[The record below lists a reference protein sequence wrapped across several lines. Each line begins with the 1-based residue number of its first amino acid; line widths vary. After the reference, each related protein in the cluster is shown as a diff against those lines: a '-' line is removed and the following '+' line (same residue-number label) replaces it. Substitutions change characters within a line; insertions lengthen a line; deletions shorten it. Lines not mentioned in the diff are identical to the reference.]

1 MFEPAIVMT
10 AIGLGAASVLAVAA
24 RVFHVD
30 VDPRISE
37 VEDALPGANCGGCGF
52 SGCGACAVAMVAG
65 KAPVDACIAGGGDTT
80 AKVAAILGG
89 APGSAEPRVAVH
101 SCSGGDRA
109 DRKYRYDGALDC
121 RAMYE
126 LFGGDITCQ
135 NGCLGGWTCVRE
147 CPFDAL
153 AKGEEGVPVVL
164 ADKCVGCGRCEE
176 VCPTNIIKV
185 FKLSERLLHFNATA
199 ECHAPCAQLCP
210 AQIDIPRY
218 VDLAAKGLYAEAI
231 DVVKERNPLP
241 LICGRVCPAPCEVG
255 CRRAKIEDEPV
266 HHNYIKRFIADWEMS
281 LPERR
286 PTLVLPDTG
295 KKVAI
300 VGGGPCGLSA
310 AYYLRRLGHHPTI
323 FESKPE
329 LGGMMRYG
337 IPEYRLPKK
346 VLDFEIREIL
356 DLGVDVR
363 TGLQFGRDFLVED
376 LEQEFGAVLI
386 ALGAWDNSSLQVDGE
401 KLDGVWR
408 GTEFLEKRELGIQV
422 DLTGK
427 RVVVVGGGN
436 TAMDACRSSLRMGAK
451 EVTLLYRRT
460 RREMPANAVE
470 IVAAEEEGVKY
481 HFLAAPTRLIGD
493 GNGKLRQ
500 IEFLRMEL
508 GEPDAS
514 GRRRPV
520 PVEGSETTLDVD
532 VVIAA
537 IGQKPLPDWYTD
549 DLKERGLKVTK
560 WNTIQADEQTLQSDV
575 PHIFTGGDL
584 WTGPAL
590 LVDAV
595 GGGRRAARSIHQ
607 FLNGEKPWMPP
618 GTFKGPEPLPESRAV
633 EIDGVERLPATRHPE
648 LPVEERI
655 HTFDEVDLVVTEEL
669 MRAEANRCMRCGTLC
684 FFKDL
689 QRDGHMDG
697 KDVRERIDELLRV
710 SPDL

>member
-10 AIGLGAASVLAVAA
+10 GIGIGAAGVLAVAA

-30 VDPRISE
+30 VDPRIAE

-65 KAPVDACIAGGGDTT
+65 KANVDACIAGGADTT
-80 AKVAAILGG
+80 SNVAAILGG
-89 APGSAEPRVAVH
+89 AAGSAEPRVAVH
-101 SCSGGDRA
+101 GCEGGDRA
-109 DRKYRYDGALDC
+109 DRKYKYDGALDC

-135 NGCLGGWTCVRE
+135 NGCLGAWTCVRE

-153 AKGEEGVPVVL
+153 ERSEEGVPEVL

-176 VCPTNIIKV
+176 VCPTDIIKV
-185 FKLSERLLHFNATA
+185 FKLSDRLLHFNAA
-199 ECHAPCAQLCP
+199 GECHAPCGQLCP

-218 VDLAAKGLYAEAI
+218 VDLASKGLYAEAI

-255 CRRAKIEDEPV
+255 CRRAA
-266 HHNYIKRFIADWEMS
+266 IA
-281 LPERR
+281 
-286 PTLVLPDTG
+286 LVLPDTG
-295 KKVAI
+295 KRVGI

-310 AYYLRRLGHHPTI
+310 AYYLRRLGHHPVI
-323 FESKPE
+323 FDSKPG
-329 LGGMMRYG
+329 LGGMLRYG

-346 VLDFEIREIL
+346 VLDFEIQEIL
-356 DLGVDVR
+356 DLGVETRVE
-363 TGLQFGRDFLVED
+363 LEFGREFFIED
-376 LEQEFGAVLI
+376 MEQEFDAVLI
-386 ALGAWDNSSLQVDGE
+386 ALGAWDNSSLRVDGE
-401 KLDGVWR
+401 ELEGVWK
-408 GTEFLEKRELGIQV
+408 GTEFLEKRELGIDV
-422 DLTGK
+422 DLAGK
-427 RVVVVGGGN
+427 RIVVVGGGN
-436 TAMDACRSSLRMGAK
+436 TAMDACRSSLRMGAA

-460 RREMPANAVE
+460 RKEMPANAVE

-481 HFLAAPTRLIGD
+481 HFLAAPTRLIPGD
-493 GNGKLRQ
+493 DGAVAQ

-508 GEPDAS
+508 GEPDDS

-520 PVEGSETTLDVD
+520 PVEGSESVLDVD

-537 IGQKPLPDWYTD
+537 IGQKPLPNWYTD
-549 DLKERGLKVTK
+549 DLKERGLQVTK
-560 WNTIQADEQTLQSDV
+560 WNTIKADEQTLQSDV

-595 GGGRRAARSIHQ
+595 GSGRRAARSIHQ

-618 GTFKGPEPLPESRAV
+618 GTFKGPEPLEESRAV
-633 EIDGVERLPATRHPE
+633 DIDGVERLPATRHPE
-648 LPVEERI
+648 LPAESRI
-655 HTFDEVDLVVTEEL
+655 HTFEEVDLVVTEEL

-684 FFKDL
+684 FFKDVE
-689 QRDGHMDG
+689 RDEHHDG
-697 KDVRERIDELLRV
+697 KKLKKRIDEILRI
-710 SPDL
+710 SPDN

>member
-1 MFEPAIVMT
+1 MYEPAIIMT
-10 AIGLGAASVLAVAA
+10 GIGLAAAGVLAVAA

-30 VDPRISE
+30 VDVRIAE

-52 SGCGACAVAMVAG
+52 SGCSACAEAMVAG
-65 KAPVDACIAGGGDTT
+65 KASVDACIAGGSDTT
-80 AKVAAILGG
+80 ARVAGILGG
-89 APGSAEPRVAVH
+89 AAGSAEPRVAIH
-101 SCSGGDRA
+101 GCAGGDRA

-121 RAMYE
+121 RSMFE

-153 AKGEEGVPVVL
+153 ERGDEGFPIVV
-164 ADKCVGCGRCEE
+164 ADKCVGCGKCEE

-185 FKLSERLLHFNATA
+185 FKLSERLLHFNAVG

-218 VDLAAKGLYAEAI
+218 VDLASNGLYAEAI
-231 DVVKERNPLP
+231 NVVKERNPLP

-255 CRRAKIEDEPV
+255 CRRVAIDDEPV
-266 HHNYIKRFIADWEMS
+266 HHNYIKRFCADWEMNVS
-281 LPERR
+281 ERR
-286 PTLVLPDTG
+286 PTLVLPSTG

-300 VGGGPCGLSA
+300 VGGGPCGLTA
-310 AYYLRRLGHHPTI
+310 AYFLRRLGHHPTI

-346 VLDFEIREIL
+346 VLDVEIGEIL
-356 DLGVDVR
+356 DLGVETRVEL
-363 TGLQFGRDFLVED
+363 GLGKDFFIED
-376 LEQEFGAVLI
+376 LESEFDAVLI
-386 ALGAWDNSSLQVDGE
+386 ALGAWDNSSLRCDGE
-401 KLDGVWR
+401 DLDGVWK
-408 GTEFLEKRELGIQV
+408 GTEFLEKRELGIHV
-422 DLTGK
+422 DLSGQ

-436 TAMDACRSSLRMGAK
+436 TAMDACRSSLRMGAS

-460 RREMPANAVE
+460 RKEMPANAVE

-481 HFLAAPTRLIGD
+481 HFLAAPTRLLGD
-493 GNGKLRQ
+493 EEGKLRR

-508 GEPDAS
+508 GEPDDS

-520 PVEGSETTLDVD
+520 PIEGSETMMDVD

-575 PHIFTGGDL
+575 PNIFTGGDL

-595 GGGRRAARSIHQ
+595 GSGRRAARSIHQ

-618 GTFKGPEPLPESRAV
+618 GTFKGPTPLEESRAV
-633 EIDGVERLPATRHPE
+633 EIDGVEQLPATRHPE

-655 HTFDEVDLVVTEEL
+655 HTFDEVDLVVTEDL

-684 FFKDL
+684 FFKDVE
-689 QRDGHMDG
+689 RDHHTNGRG
-697 KDVRERIDELLRV
+697 LREHLAEFMRV
-710 SPDL
+710 SPDV